1 MNNCLANNIAALRGK
16 DPALAELL
24 ESISIPAGYE
34 IEAARNGEPTLKVR
48 GLSVHSGYD
57 PLAEAEEWANHVAEE
72 LPPGGGDITVLGF
85 GLGHHL
91 KALAARGY
99 RGTFIEP
106 DLGILRAAFTAL
118 PLSEVIAQFTPCAG
132 IEMDIIRRRYGNDLA
147 REVLITPA
155 GLRVT
160 PERFRE
166 LAAYGVALRKARK
179 GGLKILVVNPIYG
192 GSLPAARHSAQALV
206 QMGHE
211 VEVFGA
217 EAFGDGMAFVE
228 SFRFDEH
235 RQDSRRGLAALL
247 SQLVELKVRECS
259 PDLVVALAQA
269 PLMPESLERLK
280 LQGIPVAFWFVEDY
294 RLLTYWQELAR
305 HYSYFF
311 GIQKGEFTSELER
324 AGVKHHAYLPTA
336 ADPGIHSPLELT
348 PVEQQELGS
357 DLSFVGAGYYNR
369 QRFFRGLLDYNFKI
383 WGSDWPLALPLAPFI
398 QRNGARIDTDTCVK
412 IFNASAVN
420 LNLHSSTYLEGVDP
434 AGDFVNPRTFE
445 IPSCG
450 AFQLVDHRMLMGELF
465 EPGELET
472 FTGLNDLRDKIGYFL
487 AHPEQRAAVASQGRK
502 RVLSEHTYLHR
513 MEELLAH
520 VLAAYPDVADEQERR
535 LGERDSLL
543 DSLDRDGSLRILLER
558 IQGGGTFRLQE
569 IFKAVE
575 KGEEKLSRAEKIFL
589 MLKNIEVVREVK
601 RL

>member
-1 MNNCLANNIAALRGK
+1 MNDLLDRNIAALR
-16 DPALAELL
+16 DRNPALAERL
-24 ESISIPAGYE
+24 EQTAIPAGYG
-34 IEAARNGEPTLKVR
+34 IEEARNGEPTLKVR
-48 GLSVHSGYD
+48 GLSVHSGYN
-57 PLAEAEEWANHVAEE
+57 PAAEAEEWANRVAEDF
-72 LPPGGGDITVLGF
+72 PPDSGDITVLGF

-99 RGTFIEP
+99 RGAVIEP

-118 PLSEVIAQFTPCAG
+118 PLTEVIEQFTPIAG
-132 IEMDIIRRRYGNDLA
+132 LEADIIRRRHGNDLT

-155 GLRVT
+155 GLRVA
-160 PERFRE
+160 PETFRE
-166 LAAYGVALRKARK
+166 LATYAGALRKARR

-192 GSLPAARHSAQALV
+192 GSLPAARHAAQALT
-206 QMGHE
+206 QLGHE

-235 RQDSRRGLAALL
+235 RQDSRRGLASLL

-294 RLLTYWQELAR
+294 RVLTYWQELAR

-311 GIQKGEFTSELER
+311 CIQKGEFTAELER

-336 ADPGIHSPLELT
+336 AEPGIHSPLELT
-348 PVEQQELGS
+348 PAEQQELGS

-369 QRFFRGLLDYNFKI
+369 QRFFRGLLDYDFKI
-383 WGSDWPLALPLAPFI
+383 WGSDWPLVLPLAPFI
-398 QRNGARIDTDTCVK
+398 QRGGARIDTETCVK

-434 AGDFVNPRTFE
+434 TGDFVNPRTFE
-445 IPSCG
+445 LASCE
-450 AFQLVDHRMLMGELF
+450 AFQLVDQRQLMGELF
-465 EPGELET
+465 EEGELEI
-472 FTGLNDLRDKIGYFL
+472 FTGLKDLREKIDFFL
-487 AHPEQRAAVASQGRK
+487 AHPDQRLAVATKGRQ
-502 RVLSEHTYLHR
+502 RVLHEHTYLHR

-520 VLAAYPDVADEQERR
+520 VLAAYPEVADEQERR
-535 LGERDSLL
+535 LNERDSLL
-543 DSLDRDGSLRILLER
+543 DTLDRDGSLRILLER
-558 IQGGGTFRLQE
+558 VQDGGAFRLSE

-575 KGEEKLSRAEKIFL
+575 AGEEKLSRAEKIFL
-589 MLKNIEVVREVK
+589 MLKNIDVVREVK